1 MPETIQTLAKIRK
14 IRRDKRAPGV
24 KMTLHLT
31 VKLRPGSRSLLKS
44 QASQAGFKSSAR
56 YLRDLAKKD
65 RVRLQLPPY
74 DFNDF
79 ESAPPA
85 PNPS

>member
-1 MPETIQTLAKIRK
+1 MPETAETVAKIRK

-56 YLRDLAKKD
+56 YLRHLAKAD

-74 DFNDF
+74 DYNDF
-79 ESAPPA
+79 EGAPPP
-85 PNPS
+85 PNPA